1 MKRLRLTI
9 QLAQFMKKENE
20 SFKFRKDI
28 QVKVDNGHLSVNAV
42 KSGSVMYLY
51 VITNRTEQNNKQSP
65 IEIEIF
71 KWADAGLEKTTE
83 RQNLREFVMENNK
96 CEEYKEGFYDL

>member
-1 MKRLRLTI
+1 MKLLRFTI

-71 KWADAGLEKTTE
+71 KCADAVL
-83 RQNLREFVMENNK
+83 
-96 CEEYKEGFYDL
+96 